1 MHGRVRMDD
10 PPPPRHRRRYRVEI
24 VEYLDDEETARETLA
39 VTARMAEDVRR
50 RRADSERLGRVG

>member
-1 MHGRVRMDD
+1 MHGLGDMDD

-24 VEYLDDEETARETLA
+24 VEYLDDEETARETHA

-50 RRADSERLGRVG
+50 RLAAPERAS